1 MKQRHEGTLGDNR
14 ARNGRFLRHTDGHKQ
29 ETNEPSWCRHH
40 LLLEGPEVVHCVLR
54 LGAEAEGPRVRAPR
68 ACSFPYAPWFRVPRS
83 QWMQQRGHCERPA
96 ADRTRL

>member
-1 MKQRHEGTLGDNR
+1 MLEMAGSCVTQMDINKKQMNPRGAAIT
-14 ARNGRFLRHTDGHKQ
+14 F
-29 ETNEPSWCRHH
+29 SWR
-40 LLLEGPEVVHCVLR
+40 GPEVIHCVLR